1 MGVKGCTIAAV
12 SACLALTSAP
22 AAAGVVDGV
31 KTVDDLTIYLG
42 VVPAGLIRG
51 HKAELNAAVHAG
63 LPRSSLH
70 NVHLLAAVFNKDSG
84 VRLRN
89 IRVVARIHGM
99 GRNRWTVQ
107 LRPMVVNEA
116 LTYGAFTNL
125 GDQQRVMIAID
136 VIRPDHKNATTAQF
150 DYSHD

>member
-1 MGVKGCTIAAV
+1 MGGKACIIVLAAASFAV
-12 SACLALTSAP
+12 SAP
-22 AAAGVVDGV
+22 AVAGVVDGV
-31 KTVDDLTIYLG
+31 RTVDDVTVYLG
-42 VVPAGLIRG
+42 VVPAGLVRG

-63 LPRSSLH
+63 LPPSSIH

-89 IRVVARIHGM
+89 IRVVARLRGM
-99 GRNRWTVQ
+99 GRTRWTVQ
-107 LRPMVVNEA
+107 LRPMVVNQA

-136 VIRPDHKNATTAQF
+136 VIRPDRKNVTTAQF
-150 DYSHD
+150 DYVHD